1 MPSSPF
7 LLYYLTNAYYRE
19 KVLHRQPEESKDQS
33 AAAAPKIRDPKEAQ
47 EPWLGIPVPPSST
60 TTTAPSNVD
69 VSNAGNE
76 EALNAASVY
85 NTAGM
90 ERESQAVEPA
100 KDAASS
106 APGGG
111 GGGSDTF
118 HSVTRRVSELVDEA
132 ETKAKSAYDHTKEMF
147 REGASE
153 LEKEIKMEGPKSAE
167 EERLAAGE
175 IPKSTEE
182 VLRERGMGGDV

>member
-1 MPSSPF
+1 M
-7 LLYYLTNAYYRE
+7 
-19 KVLHRQPEESKDQS
+19 LHGQPEESKDQS
-33 AAAAPKIRDPKEAQ
+33 AAAAPKIRDPREAQ

-60 TTTAPSNVD
+60 TTTAPSDVD
-69 VSNAGNE
+69 VSNAGNK
-76 EALNAASVY
+76 EALHAASVY
-85 NTAGM
+85 STAGM

-111 GGGSDTF
+111 GGGGDTF
-118 HSVTRRVSELVDEA
+118 HSVTRKVSELVDEA
-132 ETKAKSAYDHTKEMF
+132 ETKAKWSYDNTKEMF
-147 REGASE
+147 REGVSE
-153 LEKEIKMEGPKSAE
+153 LERKIKMEGPKSVE

-182 VLRERGMGGDV
+182 VLREREMRSDV